1 MRVIPAID
9 LKDGQCVRL
18 QKGDY
23 GTAHKVAEN
32 PVETAQRFLDAG
44 ADLVHMVD
52 LDAAKDG
59 SHANYGVVEQVI
71 RETGATV
78 ELGGGIRSMQDVETV
93 LALGVSRVI
102 IGSAAVRD
110 PEFVAEA
117 VKKYGDKIVV
127 GIDAKSETVRTDG
140 WLGDSGENYIAF
152 AERMESIGVRHII
165 FTDIDKDGMLAGP
178 NFDQLAALRASVSC
192 EIIASGGVSTLE
204 DIAGLKKLGI
214 DGAIAGKAV
223 YTGTLD
229 LEKVAVDGIPRVGVV
244 DQTVLNTGGDHAVGT
259 LLALLITLVIQ
270 GTPAKEQDTHGECQH
285 KAEHV
290 EHKGGIKEHGPAN
303 TAKRHGPDRQRSRPR
318 GTADYHAAA
327 NDFKSIDQQE
337 ANEQNC
343 QDTNDIVN
351 ANE

>member
-1 MRVIPAID
+1 MKVIPAID

-32 PVETAQRFLDAG
+32 AVETARRFLEAG
-44 ADLVHMVD
+44 ASLIHMVD

-78 ELGGGIRSMQDVETV
+78 ELGGGIRSMQDVE
-93 LALGVSRVI
+93 
-102 IGSAAVRD
+102 
-110 PEFVAEA
+110 
-117 VKKYGDKIVV
+117 IVV

-140 WLGDSGENYIAF
+140 WLDDSGENYIAF
-152 AERMESIGVRHII
+152 AERMESYGVKNII

-204 DIAGLKKLGI
+204 DIAALKKLGI

-229 LEKVAVDGIPRVGVV
+229 L
-244 DQTVLNTGGDHAVGT
+244 
-259 LLALLITLVIQ
+259 
-270 GTPAKEQDTHGECQH
+270 AK
-285 KAEHV
+285 A
-290 EHKGGIKEHGPAN
+290 IKEA
-303 TAKRHGPDRQRSRPR
+303 
-318 GTADYHAAA
+318 
-327 NDFKSIDQQE
+327 E
-337 ANEQNC
+337 
-343 QDTNDIVN
+343 
-351 ANE
+351 

>member
-117 VKKYGDKIVV
+117 VKKYSDKIVV
-127 GIDAKSETVRTDG
+127 GIDAKSETVRLDHDREAIVLLNPCNG
-140 WLGDSGENYIAF
+140 FGGIGENLVLRRRDSVALHEILREHLTGLNDGRVCARTEGGDPLFFESVDHTGSKRIVGRDKNEINLLFLREGHNGRNVHRRDCNAF
-152 AERMESIGVRHII
+152 RILRDTAVAGRTVQLSRARALLQLA
-165 FTDIDKDGMLAGP
+165 DNGMLP
-178 NFDQLAALRASVSC
+178 S
-192 EIIASGGVSTLE
+192 
-204 DIAGLKKLGI
+204 
-214 DGAIAGKAV
+214 
-223 YTGTLD
+223 
-229 LEKVAVDGIPRVGVV
+229 
-244 DQTVLNTGGDHAVGT
+244 
-259 LLALLITLVIQ
+259 
-270 GTPAKEQDTHGECQH
+270 
-285 KAEHV
+285 
-290 EHKGGIKEHGPAN
+290 
-303 TAKRHGPDRQRSRPR
+303 
-318 GTADYHAAA
+318 AAA
-327 NDFKSIDQQE
+327 DH
-337 ANEQNC
+337 
-343 QDTNDIVN
+343 
-351 ANE
+351 